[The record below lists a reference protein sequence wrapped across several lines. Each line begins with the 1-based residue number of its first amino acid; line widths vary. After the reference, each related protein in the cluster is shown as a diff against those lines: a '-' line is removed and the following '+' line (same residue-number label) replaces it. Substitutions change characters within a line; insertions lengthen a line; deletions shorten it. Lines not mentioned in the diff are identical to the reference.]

1 MKLLTIDELRTEAA
15 ANPTKYLVE
24 NLFTEGSFN
33 LVSAEAKA
41 GKSTFLR
48 HLSRCIINGEPFLGR
63 ATQQGNVIYVCPDE
77 RNKTELVKAFDRLGI
92 TTGLYSYPYSVDKP
106 KLAPCLKDWM
116 LELGNVRLIILDT
129 LVKCVH
135 MNDLNDYNA
144 VVADLEEIQ
153 SLACDAGVTVI
164 CTHHLRKTAGGS
176 IAQNLMGSSG
186 LASLSETTVELQNN
200 YNKRQIRT
208 SQRYGDDIE
217 DLVDLHLDKEAGV
230 VFLGRSVDDKRQE
243 NADKRNNEIASTILQ
258 AVDEKDRT
266 REELK
271 ERVKEVHSGVH
282 VKVINDLADKLVAE
296 GNFYR
301 KGHGRRNSPY
311 IYTNTLPTE
320 IDAPA
325 TEAPPDAESKT
336 DWNKLKKVA

>member
-1 MKLLTIDELRTEAA
+1 MKLLTIDELRAEAA

-33 LVSAEAKA
+33 LISAEAKA

-48 HLSRCIINGEPFLGR
+48 YLSRCIIHGEPFLGR
-63 ATQQGNVIYVCPDE
+63 ATQQGNVIYACPDQ

-92 TTGLYSYPYSVDKP
+92 TNGLYSYPYGVDKP
-106 KLAPCLKDWM
+106 KLAPYLKDWM
-116 LELGNVRLIILDT
+116 QEQGNVRLIIMDT

-135 MNDLNDYNA
+135 MNDLNDYNT

-153 SLACDAGVTVI
+153 TLACDAGVTVI
-164 CTHHLRKTAGGS
+164 CTHHLRKTTGGS

-217 DLVDLHLDKEAGV
+217 DLVDLHLDRDTGA
-230 VFLGRSVDDKRQE
+230 VFLGRSTGEKDQDKAE
-243 NADKRNNEIASTILQ
+243 KRNHDIASTILQ
-258 AVDEKDRT
+258 AVDEREQDARRT
-266 REELK
+266 
-271 ERVKEVHSGVH
+271 
-282 VKVINDLADKLVAE
+282 E
-296 GNFYR
+296 GMGQR
-301 KGHGRRNSPY
+301 SPRRSPRQSHQR
-311 IYTNTLPTE
+311 PR
-320 IDAPA
+320 
-325 TEAPPDAESKT
+325 
-336 DWNKLKKVA
+336 